1 MDRIIECEQGSPQW
15 HAARC
20 GRVTGSRIADVVRK
34 GKGGEPSKMRATYI
48 GDLVAERL
56 SGVQDGNGFIS
67 GPMQW
72 GKDCEDKA
80 RAVYGFM
87 FDVAPKKVGFIVH
100 PKFDM
105 AGCSPDSLVGDDG
118 GLETKC
124 PNSATHLSTLMGAKI
139 DPDYVKQMQWNLA
152 CTGRQWWDYVSFDP
166 RFPPEMQLHRTRVYR
181 DDLVIKELEDAV
193 EILLREVAST
203 VEELSKKYLNKEAA

>member
-1 MDRIIECEQGSPQW
+1 MKIIDCEQGSPQW

-20 GRVTGSRIADVVRK
+20 GRVTGSRIADVVRAGQG
-34 GKGGEPSKMRATYI
+34 GKPSKMRATYI

-87 FDVAPKKVGFIVH
+87 FDVTPQKVGFIVH

-105 AGCSPDSLVGDDG
+105 AGCSPDSLVGEDG

-124 PNSATHLSTLMGAKI
+124 PNSSTHIASLMGAKI
-139 DPDYVKQMQWNLA
+139 DPDYVKQVQWNLA
-152 CTGRQWWDYVSFDP
+152 CTGRKWWDHVSFDP
-166 RFPPEMQLHRTRVYR
+166 RMPAELQLHCTRVYR
-181 DDLVIKELEDAV
+181 DDVVIKELEDAV
-193 EILLREVAST
+193 EILLREVDST